1 MTSNEIHNNNSSR
14 NGNSSPTYDLHH
26 EQNKVVNG
34 INNVSI
40 KNIAKKVNSEAKSA
54 THPNKIHSLTKGV
67 FLLLLAVSGNFV
79 AETLGCN
86 THELLKTNMFAKHL
100 LVFMILYFTISF
112 TSHEEAPD
120 PKKNLI
126 GATLV
131 YGFFIM
137 FTRMRL
143 HITIIAFFV
152 LMILY
157 LLSEFIT
164 YYTSHPGKVTPNRM
178 VILTDI
184 QKTLY
189 VLLPIIVL
197 YGFIVYMYDQYRV
210 NGKNKTKWLNLI
222 FGVPRCKYS

>member
-1 MTSNEIHNNNSSR
+1 MNSNESHNNNNNR
-14 NGNSSPTYDLHH
+14 NGNSTPINDLHH
-26 EQNKVVNG
+26 EQSKVVNG
-34 INNVSI
+34 INKTTKVITNNVD
-40 KNIAKKVNSEAKSA
+40 SEAKAA

-67 FLLLLAVSGNFV
+67 FLLILAVSGNFV

-86 THELLKTNMFAKHL
+86 THALLKTNMFAKHL
-100 LVFMILYFTISF
+100 LVFMTLYFTISF
-112 TSHEEAPD
+112 TSHDDAPD
-120 PKKNLI
+120 PKRNLI
-126 GATLV
+126 AATLV

-143 HITIIAFFV
+143 NITIWAFFV

-164 YYTSHPGKVTPNRM
+164 YYTSHPDKVPPNRM
-178 VILTDI
+178 EILTDI

-189 VLLPIIVL
+189 ILLPIIVL
-197 YGFIVYMYDQYRV
+197 YGFIVYMYDEYRV
-210 NGKNKTKWLNLI
+210 NGKNNSKLLKII

>member
-1 MTSNEIHNNNSSR
+1 MNSNENHNNNS
-14 NGNSSPTYDLHH
+14 NGKSKLNSDITYDKS
-26 EQNKVVNG
+26 KVVNG
-34 INNVSI
+34 INESTKDITKNVD
-40 KNIAKKVNSEAKSA
+40 SEAKTA
-54 THPNKIHSLTKGV
+54 THPSKIHSLTKGV

-86 THELLKTNMFAKHL
+86 THQLLKTNMFAKHL

-126 GATLV
+126 GAALV

-143 HITIIAFFV
+143 NITIWAFFV

-164 YYTSHPGKVTPNRM
+164 YYTSHPGKVPANRM
-178 VILTDI
+178 EILVDI

-197 YGFIVYMYDQYRV
+197 YGFIVYMYDEYRV
-210 NGKNKTKWLNLI
+210 NGKNKSKLLKII

>member
-1 MTSNEIHNNNSSR
+1 MNSNENHNNNS
-14 NGNSSPTYDLHH
+14 NGKSKLNSDITYDKS
-26 EQNKVVNG
+26 KVVNG
-34 INNVSI
+34 INESTKDITKNVD
-40 KNIAKKVNSEAKSA
+40 SEAKTA
-54 THPNKIHSLTKGV
+54 THPSKIHSLTKGV

-86 THELLKTNMFAKHL
+86 THQLLKTNMFAKHL

-126 GATLV
+126 GAALV

-143 HITIIAFFV
+143 HITIISFFI

-164 YYTSHPGKVTPNRM
+164 YYTSHPGKVPPNRM
-178 VILTDI
+178 EILTDI

-189 VLLPIIVL
+189 ILLPIIVL
-197 YGFIVYMYDQYRV
+197 YGFIVYMYDEYRV
-210 NGKNKTKWLNLI
+210 NGKNNSKLLKII

>member
-1 MTSNEIHNNNSSR
+1 MNSNESHNSNSNR

-34 INNVSI
+34 INKTTKDITNNVGI
-40 KNIAKKVNSEAKSA
+40 EAKTA
-54 THPNKIHSLTKGV
+54 THPSKIHSLTKGV

-86 THELLKTNMFAKHL
+86 THKLLKTNMFAKHL

-112 TSHEEAPD
+112 TSNDDAPD

-126 GATLV
+126 AATLV

-143 HITIIAFFV
+143 NITIYAFFV

-164 YYTSHPGKVTPNRM
+164 YYTSHPGKVPPNRM
-178 VILTDI
+178 EILTDI

-189 VLLPIIVL
+189 FLLPIIVL
-197 YGFIVYMYDQYRV
+197 YGFIVYMYDEYRV
-210 NGKNKTKWLNLI
+210 NGKNKSKLLKII
-222 FGVPRCKYS
+222 FGVPICKYS

>member
-1 MTSNEIHNNNSSR
+1 MNSNNTYNNNTQDKKS
-14 NGNSSPTYDLHH
+14 GNSHDTTRITT
-26 EQNKVVNG
+26 K
-34 INNVSI
+34 NVDSD
-40 KNIAKKVNSEAKSA
+40 VKSA
-54 THPNKIHSLTKGV
+54 TQSKKIHAITKGV
-67 FLLLLAVSGNFV
+67 FLLILAVSGNFV

-120 PKKNLI
+120 PKKNFI
-126 GATLV
+126 GATIV

-143 HITIIAFFV
+143 YITITAFFI

-164 YYTSHPGKVTPNRM
+164 YYTSHPGKVPPNRM

-189 VLLPIIVL
+189 FLLPVIVL
-197 YGFIVYMYDQYRV
+197 YGFSMYMYDQYRV
-210 NGKNKTKWLNLI
+210 NGKNKSKWLNLI

>member
-1 MTSNEIHNNNSSR
+1 MNSSDTHGNNS
-14 NGNSSPTYDLHH
+14 NSSNSSATYDLHH

-34 INNVSI
+34 INKST
-40 KNIAKKVNSEAKSA
+40 KNIAKNVGNEAKTA
-54 THPNKIHSLTKGV
+54 THPSKIHSLTKGV

-86 THELLKTNMFAKHL
+86 THELLKTNMFAKHI

-112 TSHEEAPD
+112 TSNDDAPD
-120 PKKNLI
+120 PKRNLI
-126 GATLV
+126 AAALV

-143 HITIIAFFV
+143 NITIWAFFV

-164 YYTSHPGKVTPNRM
+164 YYTSHPGKVPPNRM
-178 VILTDI
+178 EILTDI

>member
-1 MTSNEIHNNNSSR
+1 MNSNENHNNNS
-14 NGNSSPTYDLHH
+14 NGKSKSNSDITYD
-26 EQNKVVNG
+26 QSKVVNG
-34 INNVSI
+34 INESTKDITKNVDSD
-40 KNIAKKVNSEAKSA
+40 AKSA
-54 THPNKIHSLTKGV
+54 THPSRIHSLTKGV

-79 AETLGCN
+79 SETLGCN

-100 LVFMILYFTISF
+100 LVFMTLYFTISF
-112 TSHEEAPD
+112 TSHHDAPD
-120 PKKNLI
+120 PKKNSI
-126 GATLV
+126 AAALV

-143 HITIIAFFV
+143 NITICAFFV
-152 LMILY
+152 LTILY

-164 YYTSHPGKVTPNRM
+164 YYTSHPGKVPPNRM
-178 VILTDI
+178 EILTDI

-197 YGFIVYMYDQYRV
+197 YGFIVYIYDQYRV
-210 NGKNKTKWLNLI
+210 NGKNNSKLVKII

>member
-1 MTSNEIHNNNSSR
+1 MDSNESHNNNSNR
-14 NGNSSPTYDLHH
+14 NGNSSPINHLHH
-26 EQNKVVNG
+26 EE
-34 INNVSI
+34 NNVANRI
-40 KNIAKKVNSEAKSA
+40 NKTTKDITNNVDSETKTA
-54 THPNKIHSLTKGV
+54 THPSKIHSLTKGV

-86 THELLKTNMFAKHL
+86 THELLKSNMFAKHI

-112 TSHEEAPD
+112 TSHNDAPD

-126 GATLV
+126 GAALV

-143 HITIIAFFV
+143 NITICAFFV

-164 YYTSHPGKVTPNRM
+164 YYTGHPGKVPPNRM
-178 VILTDI
+178 EILTDI

-189 VLLPIIVL
+189 FLLPMIVL

-210 NGKNKTKWLNLI
+210 NGKNKSKLLKII

>member
-1 MTSNEIHNNNSSR
+1 MNSNESHNNNSNR
-14 NGNSSPTYDLHH
+14 NGNSTPINDLHH

-34 INNVSI
+34 INKTTKDITNNVD
-40 KNIAKKVNSEAKSA
+40 SETKTA
-54 THPNKIHSLTKGV
+54 THPSKIHSLTKGV

-86 THELLKTNMFAKHL
+86 THELLKSNMFAKHI

-126 GATLV
+126 AAALV

-143 HITIIAFFV
+143 NITIWAFFV

-164 YYTSHPGKVTPNRM
+164 YYTSHPGKIPANRM
-178 VILTDI
+178 EILVDI

-197 YGFIVYMYDQYRV
+197 YGFIVYMYDEYRV
-210 NGKNKTKWLNLI
+210 NGKNKSKLLKII

>member
-1 MTSNEIHNNNSSR
+1 MNSNESHNSNSNRS
-14 NGNSSPTYDLHH
+14 GNSSPTYDLHH

-34 INNVSI
+34 INEST
-40 KNIAKKVNSEAKSA
+40 KNIAKNVGIEAKTA
-54 THPNKIHSLTKGV
+54 THPDKIHALTKGV
-67 FLLLLAVSGNFV
+67 FLLILAVGGNFV

-86 THELLKTNMFAKHL
+86 THELLKTNMLAKHL

-112 TSHEEAPD
+112 TSHDDAPD

-126 GATLV
+126 AATLV

-164 YYTSHPGKVTPNRM
+164 YYTSHPGKVPHNRM

-189 VLLPIIVL
+189 VLLPTIVL
-197 YGFIVYMYDQYRV
+197 YGFSMYMYDQYRL

>member
-1 MTSNEIHNNNSSR
+1 MDSNESHNNNSNR
-14 NGNSSPTYDLHH
+14 NGNSSPINHLHH
-26 EQNKVVNG
+26 EE
-34 INNVSI
+34 NNVANRI
-40 KNIAKKVNSEAKSA
+40 NKTTKDITNNVDSETKTA
-54 THPNKIHSLTKGV
+54 THPSKIHSLTKGV

-86 THELLKTNMFAKHL
+86 THELLKSNMFAKHI

-112 TSHEEAPD
+112 TSHNDAPD

-126 GATLV
+126 GAALV

-143 HITIIAFFV
+143 NITICAFFV

-164 YYTSHPGKVTPNRM
+164 YYTGHPGKVPPNRM
-178 VILTDI
+178 EILTDI

-189 VLLPIIVL
+189 FLLPMIVL
-197 YGFIVYMYDQYRV
+197 YGFIVYMYDEYRV
-210 NGKNKTKWLNLI
+210 NGKNKSKLLKII

>member
-1 MTSNEIHNNNSSR
+1 MNSNNTYNNNTQDKKSGNSHDTTSNI
-14 NGNSSPTYDLHH
+14 
-26 EQNKVVNG
+26 VNG
-34 INNVSI
+34 INGSTKTITKNVD
-40 KNIAKKVNSEAKSA
+40 SEAKSA
-54 THPNKIHSLTKGV
+54 THPNKIHAITKGV
-67 FLLLLAVSGNFV
+67 FLLILAVSGNFV

-86 THELLKTNMFAKHL
+86 THELLKTNLLAKHL

-164 YYTSHPGKVTPNRM
+164 YYTSHPGKVPPNRM

-210 NGKNKTKWLNLI
+210 NGKNKSKLINLI

>member
-1 MTSNEIHNNNSSR
+1 MNSNENHNNNS
-14 NGNSSPTYDLHH
+14 NGKSKSNSDITHDQS
-26 EQNKVVNG
+26 KVVNG
-34 INNVSI
+34 INESAKDITKNVD
-40 KNIAKKVNSEAKSA
+40 NDAKSA
-54 THPNKIHSLTKGV
+54 THPSKIHSLTKGV
-67 FLLLLAVSGNFV
+67 FLLLLAVCGNFV
-79 AETLGCN
+79 SETLGCN
-86 THELLKTNMFAKHL
+86 THELLKSNMFAKHI

-112 TSHEEAPD
+112 TSHNDAPD

-126 GATLV
+126 AAALV

-143 HITIIAFFV
+143 NITICAFFV

-164 YYTSHPGKVTPNRM
+164 YYTSHPGKVTHNRM
-178 VILTDI
+178 EILTDI

-189 VLLPIIVL
+189 FLLPMIVL

-210 NGKNKTKWLNLI
+210 NGKNKSKLLKII

>member
-1 MTSNEIHNNNSSR
+1 MNSNESHNNNSNRS
-14 NGNSSPTYDLHH
+14 GNSSPTYDLHH

-34 INNVSI
+34 INEST
-40 KNIAKKVNSEAKSA
+40 KNIAKNVGIEAKTA
-54 THPNKIHSLTKGV
+54 THPSKIHSLTKGV

-86 THELLKTNMFAKHL
+86 THELLKTNMFAKHI

-112 TSHEEAPD
+112 TSNDDAPD

-126 GATLV
+126 AATLV

-143 HITIIAFFV
+143 NITIYAFFV

-164 YYTSHPGKVTPNRM
+164 YYTSHPGKVPPNRM
-178 VILTDI
+178 EILTDI

-189 VLLPIIVL
+189 ILLPIIVL
-197 YGFIVYMYDQYRV
+197 YGFIVYMYDEYRV
-210 NGKNKTKWLNLI
+210 NGKNKSKLLKII
-222 FGVPRCKYS
+222 FGVPICKYS

>member
-1 MTSNEIHNNNSSR
+1 MNSNDNHNNNS

-34 INNVSI
+34 IKETT
-40 KNIAKKVNSEAKSA
+40 KNMAKNVNSEAKSA
-54 THPNKIHSLTKGV
+54 THPNKIHSITKGV

-86 THELLKTNMFAKHL
+86 THQLLKTNMFAKHI

-112 TSHEEAPD
+112 TSNDDAPD

-126 GATLV
+126 AAALV

-143 HITIIAFFV
+143 NITILSFFV
-152 LMILY
+152 LTILY

-164 YYTSHPGKVTPNRM
+164 YYTNHPGKVPPNKM
-178 VILTDI
+178 EILTYI

-189 VLLPIIVL
+189 FLLPIIVL
-197 YGFIVYMYDQYRV
+197 YGFIVYMYDEYRV

>member
-1 MTSNEIHNNNSSR
+1 MTSNEVHNSNSNRS
-14 NGNSSPTYDLHH
+14 GNSSPTYDLHH
-26 EQNKVVNG
+26 EENKVVNG
-34 INNVSI
+34 INKTTKVITNNVD
-40 KNIAKKVNSEAKSA
+40 SEAKAA

-86 THELLKTNMFAKHL
+86 THQLLKTNMFAKHL

-112 TSHEEAPD
+112 TSNDDVPD

-143 HITIIAFFV
+143 NITIYAFFV

-164 YYTSHPGKVTPNRM
+164 YYTNHPGKVSYNRM
-178 VILTDI
+178 EILIYI

-189 VLLPIIVL
+189 FLLPIIVL

-210 NGKNKTKWLNLI
+210 NGKNKIKWLNII
-222 FGVPRCKYS
+222 FGVPRCTYS